1 MTFLVEPVP
10 VDKPYDF
17 VDEAKDRLDRLEVL
31 PYERPIE
38 SSDGM
43 KSACPLVGL
52 SADTLDF

>member
-17 VDEAKDRLDRLEVL
+17 VDEAKDELEVL

-38 SSDGM
+38 SSDEM
-43 KSACPLVGL
+43 KSACPLLGL
-52 SADTLDF
+52 FADTLDF